1 MKRADFTL
9 QSRVPLEGSR
19 TRRVGVLGAVG
30 MAERLDQHARKV
42 RTTEVRGWPLC
53 DVCTRTRTLW
63 LSVAAVLFF
72 GGLLVFAGSLVA
84 GILAEKGTMRA
95 LAGVAVA
102 GFVLMIVSASP
113 SRRRHVTGDRR
124 EHRAARRCGAR
135 REPEPVFPRRTSASL
150 RAH

>member
-1 MKRADFTL
+1 
-9 QSRVPLEGSR
+9 
-19 TRRVGVLGAVG
+19 

-102 GFVLMIVSASP
+102 GFVLMIVSAFPFSKGGMSRVIGASTAPQGDAVLVENPSP
-113 SRRRHVTGDRR
+113 SF
-124 EHRAARRCGAR
+124 RA
-135 REPEPVFPRRTSASL
+135 ELPP
-150 RAH
+150 H